1 MSVIIGLFL
10 EYVIFLSK
18 SFHLYGA
25 SLPQVGFALQS
36 GLNVIPCFGEKLEE
50 REAGR
55 TMEVE
60 TLTFIFAFCE
70 IMDHGGRFSF
80 SYFCLILKQCW
91 VVNTTSTMGIEVAM
105 SSFVFAFF
113 ETMDHGGHN

>member
-1 MSVIIGLFL
+1 MFL
-10 EYVIFLSK
+10 KYVIFIKVSRFIYMVPL
-18 SFHLYGA
+18 F
-25 SLPQVGFALQS
+25 PQVGFALQS

-60 TLTFIFAFCE
+60 TLSFDPLDPYMEVVTLTFIFAL

-80 SYFCLILKQCW
+80 SLFCVILKQCW
-91 VVNTTSTMGIEVAM
+91 VVHTGC
-105 SSFVFAFF
+105 FL
-113 ETMDHGGHN
+113 

>member
-1 MSVIIGLFL
+1 MVPLF
-10 EYVIFLSK
+10 S
-18 SFHLYGA
+18 
-25 SLPQVGFALQS
+25 QVGFALQS

-70 IMDHGGRFSF
+70 IMVPGGCFFS
-80 SYFCLILKQCW
+80 SHFCLILKQCW
-91 VVNTTSTMGIEVAM
+91 VVHTMPLMGMEVAM
-105 SSFVFAFF
+105 SPFVCAFF
-113 ETMDHGGHN
+113 ETMDH

>member
-1 MSVIIGLFL
+1 MLCSYVYKYVREGSLFIDWGGEVGRL
-10 EYVIFLSK
+10 MANAILNFHFDFLNT
-18 SFHLYGA
+18 
-25 SLPQVGFALQS
+25 SLSRFIYIVPLLFQVGFALQS

-60 TLTFIFAFCE
+60 TLTFSFAIFE

-80 SYFCLILKQCW
+80 SYFCRN
-91 VVNTTSTMGIEVAM
+91 V
-105 SSFVFAFF
+105 FVCLCVF
-113 ETMDHGGHN
+113 